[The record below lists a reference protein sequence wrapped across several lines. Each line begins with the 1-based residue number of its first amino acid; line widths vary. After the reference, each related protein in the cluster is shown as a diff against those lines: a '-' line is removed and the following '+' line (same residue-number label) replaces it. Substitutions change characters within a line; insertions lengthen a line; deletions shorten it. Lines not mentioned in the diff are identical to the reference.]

1 MYIVPGVSIIP
12 RPLFRANVPFFDRKN
27 GAYVKIWAIFTGVRP
42 IFSPPGTHD
51 REFSPLIGY
60 NLFPIAADHPCAGIK
75 RPRSAASR
83 RGKKGGE
90 PGKEHEN
97 PLLTLIL
104 PHPALVRVLFIVC
117 SQKGIRMSHLVRIC
131 RTCVWLIYR
140 LLYTCE
146 SGDRQSSFVPRILLL
161 DERAVLPDEGG
172 AALFSFL
179 GAGASYE
186 NRRRSEVDQE
196 EGEA

>member
-1 MYIVPGVSIIP
+1 M
-12 RPLFRANVPFFDRKN
+12 LPFLTAKTVHMSKFGR
-27 GAYVKIWAIFTGVRP
+27 FSPGVRP
-42 IFSPPGTHD
+42 IFYRRKPTIPYPYGIH
-51 REFSPLIGY
+51 RVFLPLIGY
-60 NLFPIAADHPCAGIK
+60 TLFPIAADYHRAGIK

-97 PLLTLIL
+97 PLLVFIL
-104 PHPALVRVLFIVC
+104 PHPPPVRRLFIVC

-131 RTCVWLIYR
+131 RTCVYLAYR
-140 LLYTCE
+140 LLYTCG

-161 DERAVLPDEGG
+161 DEGAVPSDEDG

-186 NRRRSEVDQE
+186 NRRRGEVDQE